1 MRRLLA
7 IACLAPALIVLAVL
21 GIGASDT
28 PEGGYKVRAIFDN
41 AAAAVRGEDVRI
53 AGAKV
58 GVIDSMDV
66 AKGKKAAV
74 TLRIEDDRFTPF
86 RSDAHCTIRPQSLI
100 GEKYVDCQP
109 GTSAGR
115 PLARIDS
122 GDGEGEHLLPVED
135 TSSPVDLDLV
145 NDILRLPYRQRLGIL
160 LNEFGTA
167 LAGRGRELNE
177 VIHRANPALRETDEL
192 LAILA
197 HQNQVLAKLAV
208 DSDRVLAPLA
218 REKRHL
224 TGFISQANRTAE
236 ASAER
241 RTDIERSIQRLPG
254 FLRQLRPL
262 MADLGGFAD
271 QATPV
276 VRDLGAS
283 APGLA
288 RLTRQLGPFSR
299 VATPALRSLGDA
311 TVVGRRALI
320 RARPLTRN
328 LRGFARDARPVSK
341 NLAQISGSLDRA
353 GAINRIVN
361 YLYFQTLAI
370 NGFDSVG
377 HYLRTALLVDAACA
391 NYANAPAAA
400 CNANF
405 RKPPTTPPAEEA
417 SAGARRATARSSAAA
432 RSAASAAAR
441 RAAARSSAAARS
453 APEAAPRP
461 SPTRPIAADPLL
473 DYLLGGDR

>member
-7 IACLAPALIVLAVL
+7 IVCLAPAVIVLAVL
-21 GIGASDT
+21 GLGASDT

-41 AAAAVRGEDVRI
+41 AAAAVPGEDVRI

-66 AKGKKAAV
+66 AEGKKAAV
-74 TLRIEDDRFTPF
+74 TLRIDDDRFTPF

-100 GEKYVDCQP
+100 SEKYVDCQP
-109 GTSAGR
+109 GTSAGQ

-122 GDGEGEHLLPVED
+122 GDGEGDHLLPVEN

-145 NDILRLPYRQRLGIL
+145 NDIMRLPYRQRLGIL
-160 LNEFGTA
+160 LNELGTG
-167 LAGRGRELNE
+167 LAGRGQELNA

-197 HQNQVLAKLAV
+197 RQNEVLAKLAV

-224 TGFISQANRTAE
+224 TGFITQANRTAE

-241 RTDIERSIQRLPG
+241 RADIERSIQRLPG
-254 FLRQLRPL
+254 FLRELRPL

-276 VRDLGAS
+276 VRDLDAS

-288 RLTRQLGPFSR
+288 NLTRQLGPFSR

-311 TVVGRRALI
+311 TVVGRPALI
-320 RARPLTRN
+320 HARPLTRN
-328 LRGFARDARPVSK
+328 LRNFAHDARPVSK
-341 NLAQISGSLDRA
+341 NLADIGASLDES
-353 GAINRIVN
+353 GGINRIVN

-377 HYLRTALLVDAACA
+377 HYLRTALLVDPACA
-391 NYANAPAAA
+391 SYANAPLAA

-405 RKPPTTPPAEEA
+405 RKPPTTPPAEA
-417 SAGARRATARSSAAA
+417 SRRVRRAV
-432 RSAASAAAR
+432 AAAR
-441 RAAARSSAAARS
+441 RPSARRTVD
-453 APEAAPRP
+453 AAPRP
-461 SPTRPIAADPLL
+461 SPTRAVAADPLL